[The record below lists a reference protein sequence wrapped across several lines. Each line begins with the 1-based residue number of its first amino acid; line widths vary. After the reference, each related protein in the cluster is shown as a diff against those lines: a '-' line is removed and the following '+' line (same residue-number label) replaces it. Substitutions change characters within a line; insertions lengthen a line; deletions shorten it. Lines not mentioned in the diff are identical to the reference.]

1 MNKMQEKRKDEEENV
16 TSIHLKLESR
26 IHTNYEKYSATIENK
41 QYSSDYRKHELLNVI
56 KENERIKYNYGLSTG
71 ESKENI

>member
-41 QYSSDYRKHELLNVI
+41 
-56 KENERIKYNYGLSTG
+56 
-71 ESKENI
+71 